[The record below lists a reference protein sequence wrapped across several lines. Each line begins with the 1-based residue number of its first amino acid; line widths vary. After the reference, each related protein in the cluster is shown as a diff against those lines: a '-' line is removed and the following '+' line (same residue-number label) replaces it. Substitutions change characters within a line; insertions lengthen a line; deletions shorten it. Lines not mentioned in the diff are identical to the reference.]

1 MRREK
6 NVDHQK
12 KTLFRNG
19 CHFKILWYAF
29 ILAQL
34 TSDDPRLVGLILISV
49 TEEFLI
55 GSHHKLGRNYTQYK
69 IPRIAKT
76 CFVPVNLQQNAHYI
90 QLGALN
96 LDLKVN
102 S

>member
-1 MRREK
+1 
-6 NVDHQK
+6 
-12 KTLFRNG
+12 L
-19 CHFKILWYAF
+19 YAF

-55 GSHHKLGRNYTQYK
+55 GSHYKLGRNYTQYK

-76 CFVPVNLQQNAHYI
+76 ECSLYTTWHIEHGFKSKFLVPGFVLTFNDNSKCFLLSESDIYNVLAAP
-90 QLGALN
+90 
-96 LDLKVN
+96 
-102 S
+102 